1 MDPNLIVLIVG
12 LTGLVIER
20 IFSWALKIKHS
31 NCFGIEIEREPSIS
45 PRIRPHIRPPVKRPI
60 IRNLRRSI

>member
-45 PRIRPHIRPPVKRPI
+45 PRFPPPVIRPI